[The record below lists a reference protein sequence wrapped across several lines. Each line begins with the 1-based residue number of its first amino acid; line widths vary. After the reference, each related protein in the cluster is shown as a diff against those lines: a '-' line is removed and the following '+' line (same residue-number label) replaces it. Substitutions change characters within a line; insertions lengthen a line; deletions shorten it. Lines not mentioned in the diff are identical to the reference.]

1 MPFALRFA
9 AFTLVLDLLH
19 AVTRRQQDLAIE
31 VVVLR
36 QQLRMYERKAQR
48 APRLAR

>member
-1 MPFALRFA
+1 MPFAFLFA

-19 AVTRRQQDLAIE
+19 SVTRGRLDLAVE

-36 QQLRMYERKAQR
+36 
-48 APRLAR
+48 